1 MLNSQIDQVMRNI
14 EKLAADHPSSKKIL
28 DYFRVIVDRM
38 DYKKYLQIGCGL
50 IGSGAIESAHRIVVQ
65 KRDKSIPP
73 ALEQKKGGQNMLTYT
88 RTTRI
93 HLTAERTFI
102 YSGIRSNPD

>member
-65 KRDKSIPP
+65 KRDKSIRP
-73 ALEQKKGGQNMLTYT
+73 ALEQKRRAKHA
-88 RTTRI
+88 
-93 HLTAERTFI
+93 HLRA
-102 YSGIRSNPD
+102 YNSNTPNSRANVYL

>member
-73 ALEQKKGGQNMLTYT
+73 ALEQKRRAKYA
-88 RTTRI
+88 
-93 HLTAERTFI
+93 HLHA
-102 YSGIRSNPD
+102 YNSNTPNSRANVYFLLYFF